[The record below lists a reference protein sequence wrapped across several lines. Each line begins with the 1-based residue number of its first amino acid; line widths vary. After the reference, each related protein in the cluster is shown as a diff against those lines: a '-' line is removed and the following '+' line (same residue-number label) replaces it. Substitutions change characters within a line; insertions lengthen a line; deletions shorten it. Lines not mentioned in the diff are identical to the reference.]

1 MKIEKFVEI
10 MEANKGKIYSKTNA
24 NVMSDFIKKTLEV
37 KDYIPVID
45 KLRLVNNVLSEC
57 TEEEFGII
65 KVDSF
70 KKYFQFT
77 IAILQAHTNLE
88 FSASGLDLY
97 KEYDML
103 CENGL
108 LDPVIAT
115 FEDDY
120 RKTNDILNMMYGDM
134 IENNNNI
141 SNVVGSSVQKLS
153 GSLSGLIE
161 TAQNKINDFQMNL
174 NASDLEGLQ
183 KFLNAM

>member
-1 MKIEKFVEI
+1 MKIKEFVEI
-10 MEANKGKIYSKTNA
+10 MEANKGKIYSKTDANA
-24 NVMSDFIKKTLEV
+24 MSNFIKKTLEV
-37 KDYIPVID
+37 KEYVPVID
-45 KLRLVNNVLSEC
+45 KMRLVNSVLSEC

-77 IAILQAHTNLE
+77 IAILQSHTNLE
-88 FSASGLDLY
+88 FSVNALDLY
-97 KEYDML
+97 KDYDML
-103 CENGL
+103 CEHGL
-108 LDPVIAT
+108 LDTIIST

-141 SNVVGSSVQKLS
+141 SNVVGLGIHKLS
-153 GSLSGLIE
+153 GSLSGIID
-161 TAQNKINDFQMNL
+161 TIQDKINNFQMNL

-183 KFLNAM
+183 KFLESM